1 MIWICALTGA
11 PWVGC
16 ADVMAGR
23 TTALAPAGSTPRT
36 ASTAG
41 RAWPATGARTTIC
54 WGFLGIST
62 GALMGTLVP
71 SPGLPAAGARVVK
84 MRRTARV
91 PPTPGLP
98 GVVTRLVRVV
108 PFTGE
113 PDDTSA
119 TLFIPWAAACWG
131 VDTVTV
137 MVLVVVPLGVVPTAP
152 PSCRRFCCMA
162 SRCCF
167 SCCSIWARILSALCW
182 ACTWASFSR
191 TASCCFSI
199 FSPNCRISQ
208 SSRSSSGTQTSVTEG
223 PLCWGDSGLR
233 RSRSPVLWGVTF
245 SLGLEGR
252 SMGTVIRRT
261 RYSERSPKGPMS
273 LRLSSSVVCTSLSVV
288 IVLVPPGGDL
298 ACRSSQRRLAQST
311 RSCRATWWMVV
322 SIWLR

>member
-16 ADVMAGR
+16 ADAMAGR
-23 TTALAPAGSTPRT
+23 TTALVPAGSTPRT

-54 WGFLGIST
+54 WGPAVPRSGLFFGVSEIIVNRCEP
-62 GALMGTLVP
+62 TLVP

-91 PPTPGLP
+91 PPIPGLP

-119 TLFIPWAAACWG
+119 TCVGPTLFIPWAAACCG

-199 FSPNCRISQ
+199 
-208 SSRSSSGTQTSVTEG
+208 
-223 PLCWGDSGLR
+223 L
-233 RSRSPVLWGVTF
+233 
-245 SLGLEGR
+245 
-252 SMGTVIRRT
+252 
-261 RYSERSPKGPMS
+261 
-273 LRLSSSVVCTSLSVV
+273 
-288 IVLVPPGGDL
+288 
-298 ACRSSQRRLAQST
+298 
-311 RSCRATWWMVV
+311 
-322 SIWLR
+322 